1 MAGPLLVLSCVI
13 SVDMMLMLRSHL
25 VQLVK
30 MLRLKEVAE
39 DTQVHAVDRQGSWFK
54 YSGC

>member
-30 MLRLKEVAE
+30 MLRLKEVTE

-54 YSGC
+54 HSGR